1 MRLFYKTVFTFS
13 LLASLSVPTIVF
25 ATNGYFLI
33 GYGAKSRSMGGV
45 GVAYGQ
51 DGLAAGANPAAMADV
66 KIDGAM
72 RIDVGGELFLPK
84 RSFNHDSATLESGF
98 PGSNT
103 AVNHISGSNVVPHP
117 QHGWHLQVQS
127 QADHWHGSYRQRRQY
142 PL

>member
-1 MRLFYKTVFTFS
+1 MKS
-13 LLASLSVPTIVF
+13 LTRKALAIALTAGMAIPSSVF

-72 RIDVGGELFLPK
+72 RVDVGGELFLPK

-98 PGSNT
+98 EGSDK
-103 AVNHISGSNVVPHP
+103 AVNHKSVSNQFLIPSL
-117 QHGWHLQVQS
+117 G
-127 QADHWHGSYRQRRQY
+127 GIY
-142 PL
+142 